1 MTIVKRTIYGICQF
15 IVSSILSIVSIEI
28 VEILCSLSEQKV
40 GMPGWAT
47 KVYLLLFLIAP
58 VGAIGGIYIV
68 ERMIR
73 KSRTVSGWGLVTGL
87 WTGLFGLLLVA
98 YVLPYYGLYVPYR
111 GFELLGVRIDEPI
124 FILTMSLFAVLGYN
138 CVQLLGIAFVGSR
151 CTASTKVPELD
162 EKAQM
167 PAKAPPAVN
176 SHRLAFM
183 VLCLCIVAIFL
194 VIVFRARIFN
204 KEPKAR
210 AFLEQIVR
218 SINENTELHKEIFQD
233 VAWRKRPPWQYLNR
247 VSDKY
252 EISLVEADF
261 DKRFYEY
268 LIVFDNKTRF
278 RAIVVDYR
286 RDFALEEFCPEGMR

>member
-1 MTIVKRTIYGICQF
+1 
-15 IVSSILSIVSIEI
+15 
-28 VEILCSLSEQKV
+28 
-40 GMPGWAT
+40 
-47 KVYLLLFLIAP
+47 
-58 VGAIGGIYIV
+58 
-68 ERMIR
+68 
-73 KSRTVSGWGLVTGL
+73 
-87 WTGLFGLLLVA
+87 
-98 YVLPYYGLYVPYR
+98 
-111 GFELLGVRIDEPI
+111 
-124 FILTMSLFAVLGYN
+124 MSLFAVLGYN

-183 VLCLCIVAIFL
+183 VLCLSIVAIFL